1 MTAARFGTVLRA
13 ALVDSLRGATLAP
26 GFVRPDWAGYCFANI
41 PNTVCS
47 LLGEDA
53 RRPLP
58 AGVFDGVG
66 TDVEHV
72 VVAFVDGFGWGHFR
86 RARADHP
93 FLDRL
98 ARRATVTPLTS
109 LYPSETAAAVST
121 FHTATQPC
129 EHGVLG
135 WNAYVE
141 ALGGYLHTLPFT
153 DREGRSLAEAA
164 DPAALI
170 DERPVYDRLSADS
183 VIVAP
188 AGLNDSAY
196 SGQATTGARGVGYRT
211 VARGA
216 CRVRERLAAAERP
229 TYCQFYVPS
238 VDESAHRAGVAHPE
252 TDAQLAAVCAA
263 LERELV
269 DGLDPAVAERT
280 LLIVTADH
288 GEVDAETTVDL
299 GTLALDPYLRRD
311 AGGDPIPAVG
321 GPRNLQFY
329 AREGRE
335 EALIEA
341 LREGLAPLDP
351 LVLRRE
357 ELLGEDLFG
366 DREPSD
372 RFLRR
377 CPDVLAV
384 PDEGFAWYDDGHLSQ
399 VGMHGGLHPD
409 EMLVPFAA
417 ERVSAL

>member
-1 MTAARFGTVLRA
+1 MLRTGLA
-13 ALVDSLRGATLAP
+13 DRLRDDEVAP
-26 GFVRPDWAGYCFANI
+26 GFVRPDWEGYCFANV
-41 PNTVCS
+41 PDTVLS
-47 LLGEDA
+47 LLGGDP

-58 AGVFDGVG
+58 GGVLDGVG
-66 TDVEHV
+66 TDVDHV
-72 VVAFVDGFGWGHFR
+72 AVAFVDGFGWNQFR
-86 RARADHP
+86 RARPAHP

-121 FHTATQPC
+121 FNTATQPC

-153 DREGRSLAEAA
+153 GREGAPLDEDAGA

-170 DERPVYDRLSADS
+170 DERPIYDRLPGDS

-188 AGLNDSAY
+188 AGQNETAY
-196 SGQATTGARGVGYRT
+196 SRQTTTGARGVGYHT
-211 VARGA
+211 VAQGA
-216 CRVRERLAAAERP
+216 CRVREQLAAAAEP

-238 VDESAHRAGVAHPE
+238 VDSLAHRVGAGHPE
-252 TDAQLAAVCAA
+252 TDAQLATVCGAI
-263 LERELV
+263 EREIV

-288 GEVDAETTVDL
+288 GEVDATPATTVDL
-299 GTLALDPYLRRD
+299 GALDLAAHLRR
-311 AGGDPIPAVG
+311 GGDGEPIPAVG

-329 AREGRE
+329 VREGHE
-335 EALIEA
+335 EALIGV
-341 LREGLAPLDP
+341 LREGLAALDP
-351 LVLRRE
+351 LVLSRE
-357 ELLGEDLFG
+357 EILSRGLFG
-366 DREPSD
+366 DREPSE
-372 RFLRR
+372 RFRRR
-377 CPDVLAV
+377 CPDVLAI
-384 PDEGFAWYDDGHLSQ
+384 PEKGFAWYDDGHLSN

-417 ERVSAL
+417 GRVSALAGG